1 MTKTFSVAA
10 SSAVEIAGA
19 VARGEV
25 TPTEVLES
33 VVERIEATEPRLKAW
48 TTLKLDLARNEAAVL
63 TAEAKSGK
71 LRGPLHGVPV
81 GVKEWF
87 NVAGFPT
94 LLKGMDAPPE
104 PLDATVVARL
114 RAAGAIIVGKTTVPL
129 DDKPPATT
137 NPYNAE
143 HTAGGSSSGSGA
155 VVGARVVPITLAEQ
169 TAGSGL
175 RPAAYCGVAGIKPT
189 YGYLSRFGLFPGA
202 WSRDHATLIGYTM
215 ADIALVMSCLAGYD
229 PLDPTTAHIEPMP
242 AGLDLA
248 SLGAPRVGVIRNF
261 FPKLMQPDMLTAIEI
276 NAAKLKDAGAD
287 VVDVLL
293 PREFDLAWKCAEMTW
308 AESLTRKAGS
318 ESKPLRL
325 EDLVS
330 SRASIGT
337 AGGVRASEFVPA
349 TYYIQARRIRTWLTG
364 MLTDLMKKQGLDAM
378 LTAPAPG
385 GAPKS
390 LVSTGDPTLQ
400 IPWSFLG
407 FPCTTINGGLGSDG
421 MPLGLQFAST
431 PGTDYELM
439 RTTAWCEKVIG
450 LLAPP
455 TL

>member
-1 MTKTFSVAA
+1 MTKTFEVSGASVIDIAA
-10 SSAVEIAGA
+10 AVS
-19 VARGEV
+19 RGDV
-25 TPTEVLES
+25 TPSEVLDS
-33 VVERIEATEPRLKAW
+33 VIERIEATESRLKAW
-48 TTLKLDLARNEAAVL
+48 TTLKLDVTREEAAVL

-104 PLDATVVARL
+104 PRDATVVARL

-129 DDKPPATT
+129 QDKPPATT
-137 NPYNAE
+137 NPYGVE

-155 VVGARVVPITLAEQ
+155 VVGARIVPLTLAEQ
-169 TAGSGL
+169 TAGSGI

-189 YGYLSRFGLFPGA
+189 YGYLSRYGLYPGS

-215 ADIALVMSCLAGYD
+215 ADIALVMSILAGYD
-229 PLDPTTAHIEPMP
+229 PLDPTTAHIEPLP
-242 AGLDLA
+242 ADLDVESVA
-248 SLGAPRVGVIRNF
+248 APRIGVIRNF
-261 FPKLMQPDMLTAIEI
+261 FPKLMRPEMLEAIEL
-276 NAAKLKDAGAD
+276 NAAKLKAAGAT
-287 VVDVLL
+287 VVDIML
-293 PREFDLAWKCAEMTW
+293 PAEFDLAWKCAEMTW
-308 AESLTRKAGS
+308 AEGITRTAGADA
-318 ESKPLRL
+318 KPVRL

-330 SRASIGT
+330 SRASVGT
-337 AGGVRASEFVPA
+337 AGGVRASSLVPA
-349 TYYIQARRIRTWLTG
+349 TYYIQARRIRTWLTV
-364 MLTDLMKKQGLDAM
+364 MMREFMQKQGIDAM

-385 GAPKS
+385 AAPKS
-390 LVSTGDPTLQ
+390 LTSTGDPTLQ

-407 FPCTTINGGLGSDG
+407 FPCTTINGGVTRDG
-421 MPLGLQFAST
+421 MPLGLHFAST
-431 PGTDYELM
+431 PHADLPLM

-455 TL
+455 KL

>member
-1 MTKTFSVAA
+1 MTKTFSVAKC
-10 SSAVEIAGA
+10 SVIDIAGT
-19 VARGEV
+19 VARGDV
-25 TPTEVLES
+25 TPSEVLES
-33 VVERIEATEPRLKAW
+33 VIERIEATEPRLKAW
-48 TTLKLDLARNEAAVL
+48 TTLKLDVSREEAAVL

-94 LLKGMDAPPE
+94 LLKGMNAPPE
-104 PLDATVVARL
+104 PRDATVVARL

-137 NPYNAE
+137 NPYNVE

-155 VVGARVVPITLAEQ
+155 VVGGRVVPMTLAEQ

-189 YGYLSRFGLFPGA
+189 YGYLSRYGLFPGS

-248 SLGAPRVGVIRNF
+248 SLGAPRIGVIRNF
-261 FPKLMQPDMLTAIEI
+261 FPERLQPDMLAAIEI
-276 NAAKLKDAGAD
+276 NAAKIKAAGAT
-287 VVDVLL
+287 VVDVNL
-293 PREFDLAWKCAEMTW
+293 PAQFDLAWKCAEMTW
-308 AESLTRKAGS
+308 VESVTRKAGS
-318 ESKPLRL
+318 ENKPVRL

-330 SRASIGT
+330 SRASVGT
-337 AGGVRASEFVPA
+337 AGGVRASELVPA
-349 TYYIQARRIRTWLTG
+349 TYFIQARRIRTWLTG
-364 MLTDLMKKQGLDAM
+364 MLTTLMREQGLDAL

-385 GAPKS
+385 GAPKG

-421 MPLGLQFAST
+421 MPLGLHFAST
-431 PGTDYELM
+431 PRTDYELM

-450 LLAPP
+450 LLPP
-455 TL
+455 PEL